1 MTYTLGEAAKATGLT
16 KPTLSKAIKS
26 GKISAVK
33 NDNGSYTID
42 PAELHR
48 VFPPASGN
56 QQNECNP
63 LRLETPL
70 QLAVMLEKEQ
80 EERERERRQQQAT
93 IDDLRRR
100 LDEAEAARM
109 EAAAETRR
117 LTLLLTHQPPA
128 AAPETARPG
137 FWRRLFGG

>member
-26 GKISAVK
+26 GKLSAVR
-33 NDNGSYTID
+33 NENGSYTID

-48 VFPPASGN
+48 VFPPVSSN
-56 QQNECNP
+56 QQNECKP

-70 QLAVMLEKEQ
+70 QLVQMLEKEQ
-80 EERERERRQQQAT
+80 EERERERRHLENQ

-100 LDEAEAARM
+100 LDEEAA
-109 EAAAETRR
+109 ERR
-117 LTLLLTHQPPA
+117 KLTALLTHHQQPPA
-128 AAPETARPG
+128 ETARPG
-137 FWRRLFGG
+137 FWRRLFGSR

>member
-26 GKISAVK
+26 GKLSAVR
-33 NDNGSYTID
+33 NENGSYTID

-48 VFPPASGN
+48 VFPPASSN
-56 QQNECNP
+56 QQNECKH
-63 LRLETPL
+63 LRLETQL
-70 QLAVMLEKEQ
+70 QLAQMLEKEH
-80 EERERERRQQQAT
+80 EERDRERNQLTNQ

-100 LDEAEAARM
+100 LDEAEAARK

-128 AAPETARPG
+128 AETPRPG
-137 FWRRLFGG
+137 LWRRLFGSR

>member
-26 GKISAVK
+26 GRISAVR

-42 PAELHR
+42 PSELHR

-56 QQNECNP
+56 QQNVCNP

-70 QLAVMLEKEQ
+70 QLVAMLEKEQ

-100 LDEAEAARM
+100 LDASEAAR
-109 EAAAETRR
+109 EAATAETRR
-117 LTLLLTHQPPA
+117 LTLLLTHQQQPTA
-128 AAPETARPG
+128 ETAPPG
-137 FWRRLFGG
+137 LWRRLFGG

>member
-26 GKISAVK
+26 GKLSAVR
-33 NDNGSYTID
+33 NENGSYTID

-48 VFPPASGN
+48 VFPPASSN
-56 QQNECNP
+56 QQNECKH

-70 QLAVMLEKEQ
+70 QLAQMLEKEQ
-80 EERERERRQQQAT
+80 EERDRERNQLTNQ

-100 LDEAEAARM
+100 LDEAESARK

-117 LTLLLTHQPPA
+117 LTLLLTPQPPA
-128 AAPETARPG
+128 AETTRPG
-137 FWRRLFGG
+137 FWRRLFGSP